1 MPDAVV
7 VGAGCAGAPTAML
20 LARAGYRVTLVD
32 RARFPRDTLSTHYLQ
47 QPAVALLRDWGLLD
61 AVLGTRCPPIAHL
74 RYRAADVAIDG
85 PMWTFDGIGYALGP
99 RRYLLD
105 QLLVDAAVAAGVDFR
120 AGQRVTDLIVEGD
133 RVVGVR
139 LRAERGGTDQLRA
152 PLVVGADGMR
162 SVVAARTGAAVRVT
176 DPPRTCVY
184 YSYWPGVSDRF
195 EIHEAPGS
203 WIGVVPSNDG
213 LTLVAAYFPQSAY
226 PQVRLDAGAAYLA
239 AVRDTAPD
247 VHARM
252 RAVDRA
258 ERIYGT
264 GAQLN
269 FFRQPAGP
277 GWVLVGDAGHH
288 KDSLTARGITDAF
301 HQAALLADS
310 IGSGLDL
317 HDPDRLRA
325 ALRRFER
332 GRDDLLA
339 DEYQHTLKL
348 ARLAHSP
355 RRLASLRAAAGDPV
369 QAAGFF
375 RSLCGHPFQ
384 ERMTPP

>member
-1 MPDAVV
+1 
-7 VGAGCAGAPTAML
+7 
-20 LARAGYRVTLVD
+20 
-32 RARFPRDTLSTHYLQ
+32 
-47 QPAVALLRDWGLLD
+47 
-61 AVLGTRCPPIAHL
+61 
-74 RYRAADVAIDG
+74 
-85 PMWTFDGIGYALGP
+85 
-99 RRYLLD
+99 
-105 QLLVDAAVAAGVDFR
+105 
-120 AGQRVTDLIVEGD
+120 
-133 RVVGVR
+133 
-139 LRAERGGTDQLRA
+139 
-152 PLVVGADGMR
+152 
-162 SVVAARTGAAVRVT
+162 
-176 DPPRTCVY
+176 
-184 YSYWPGVSDRF
+184 
-195 EIHEAPGS
+195 
-203 WIGVVPSNDG
+203 
-213 LTLVAAYFPQSAY
+213 LVAA
-226 PQVRLDAGAAYLA
+226 AASVA

-247 VHARM
+247 VHVRM
-252 RAVDRA
+252 LAVERA

-317 HDPDRLRA
+317 HDPDRLRT

-348 ARLAHSP
+348 ARLTQSP
-355 RRLASLRAAAGDPV
+355 RRLASLRAAAGDPA

-384 ERMTPP
+384 ERMAPP